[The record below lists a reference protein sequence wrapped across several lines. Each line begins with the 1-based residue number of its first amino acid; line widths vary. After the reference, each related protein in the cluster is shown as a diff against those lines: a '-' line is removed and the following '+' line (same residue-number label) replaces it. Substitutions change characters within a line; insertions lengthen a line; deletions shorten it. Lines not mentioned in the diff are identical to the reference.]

1 MRISLAAFCSKWFCH
16 IWITNRKARR
26 AHRIFPAIILGLS
39 ILCGCKPKPCVS
51 PVRGMVLA
59 QRPVDRLPA
68 LPPDAPLEKAV
79 EAAVLD
85 RADWKSYAE
94 GLEEILE
101 ALGAVKE
108 KK

>member
-1 MRISLAAFCSKWFCH
+1 VRTALAA
-16 IWITNRKARR
+16 
-26 AHRIFPAIILGLS
+26 
-39 ILCGCKPKPCVS
+39 LCLLACLGCKPKPCVS

-101 ALGAVKE
+101 ALGAVKDTTKPGGRNDSAE
-108 KK
+108 